1 LRSRSNSSMSY
12 QGETTDNAGTN
23 QAARRLTSDE
33 WTSSLRIAC
42 ANDLVGID
50 PKTFVGW
57 FNAFQVYGLTAVSAG
72 SNIARINRS
81 QTHARRDGLEDYSL
95 IFQLTGRSG
104 INHNDTLFELQAGE
118 LVLAD
123 PTRPMTVF
131 NEPGIVQHMA
141 LHLPREQLVAHL
153 GFEPKGALHRNGTA
167 ANRLLIQLMV
177 EASQKNSLSDPFSLP
192 EGHMRLVVFDLL
204 AALFAPTGDGQ
215 GSAYTDKF
223 FVRVCEMI
231 KANLTNPELTPAAV
245 AAEARIS
252 MRYLQKLFSARST
265 TCSHFIQSLRLDK
278 ASRLLQRRALS
289 GGETPLGDIGFAC
302 GFLDYAHFSRK
313 FRERF
318 GHPPSAHA
326 AVAVRKQTSNTAPSD

>member
-1 LRSRSNSSMSY
+1 LRRRSNSSVSY
-12 QGETTDNAGTN
+12 QGETAHEAGTD
-23 QAARRLTSDE
+23 QAPRRLTSDE

-104 INHNDTLFELQAGE
+104 LDHNNQLFELEAGE

-153 GFEPKGALHRNGTA
+153 GFEPKGALHRSGTA
-167 ANRLLIQLMV
+167 ANRLLMQLMV
-177 EASQKNSLSDPFSLP
+177 EASQKNDPSDALP
-192 EGHMRLVVFDLL
+192 EGQMRLVVFDLL
-204 AALFAPTGDGQ
+204 AALFAPTGDPQ
-215 GSAYTDKF
+215 GSAYTDKLF
-223 FVRVCEMI
+223 ARVCAMI

-245 AAEARIS
+245 ATEARIS
-252 MRYLQKLFSARST
+252 MRYLQKLFSARGT
-265 TCSHFIQSLRLDK
+265 TCSHFIHALRLDK

-289 GGETPLGDIGFAC
+289 GGETPLGEIGFAC

-313 FRERF
+313 FRQRF
-318 GHPPSAHA
+318 GHPPSAHS
-326 AVAVRKQTSNTAPSD
+326 AVVVRKSTSEVALPD